1 MKLWIK
7 KLLYTF
13 SAILFVAVIAAVA
26 LFARIHYLES
36 RLHPVTMPFSEMVKI
51 PMCIDRISPLNDTEK
66 CFGFADYVFIGT
78 VEEIIGTEYD
88 DISIHSFKLYPELTQ
103 THFRVKCL
111 KNIKGTVPEEFTL
124 KTYGGQQPNECLE
137 EMHPM
142 PENKSTCLF
151 MCTENQGEVH
161 FFNCIFIGDYEW
173 YAMSDNVE
181 AIIERYEEVYKNED
195 LSVRKYR

>member
-1 MKLWIK
+1 MKPWIK
-7 KLLYTF
+7 KSLYAL
-13 SAILFVAVIAAVA
+13 SAILLVVVIAAGS
-26 LFARIHYLES
+26 LFARIYYLES

-51 PMCIDRISPLNDTEK
+51 PMCIDRIFPLSDTEK
-66 CFGFADYVFIGT
+66 CFGFSDYVFIGT
-78 VEEIIGTEYD
+78 VEEILGTEYD
-88 DISIHSFKLYPELTQ
+88 DISMHYFKLYPYLTT

-124 KTYGGQQPNECLE
+124 KTSGGQQPDGTLE

-151 MCTENQGEVH
+151 MCMENKGEVS
-161 FFNCIFIGDYEW
+161 FFNCIYIGDYDWFTTSE
-173 YAMSDNVE
+173 NVDAVIGE
-181 AIIERYEEVYKNED
+181 YEEAYKNED